1 MDKAKLKAGKRNKHK
16 QTIKNNNNTSH
27 LNNISQL
34 HCRAGIIQ
42 LKKGRLV
49 HSNFTCTCQD
59 HRIERYPQTEWTWV
73 MDFQSAQLTSV
84 NRAHTHTLNIPKL
97 SIFVQMPLLIH
108 PNPSKSIRPTTQT
121 TIADPVKLLIIH
133 SSAEFTNCAFACY
146 FPWRKR
152 EGTGA
157 REVAR
162 KANRWQPKYEK
173 YVCFMLVD
181 CWVYV
186 VNNWAWIRVIS
197 QTDSNK
203 RFIASATNEMKS
215 CMTAVQPL
223 APETRLNSW
232 EAQSSIASIA

>member
-59 HRIERYPQTEWTWV
+59 HRIERYPQTEWTGV

-108 PNPSKSIRPTTQT
+108 PNPSKSIQIHPTNDPNHHSWPCQAADHSQQRGVHQLCFRVLLSLAKKRRDWRPR
-121 TIADPVKLLIIH
+121 
-133 SSAEFTNCAFACY
+133 SGAES
-146 FPWRKR
+146 K
-152 EGTGA
+152 
-157 REVAR
+157 
-162 KANRWQPKYEK
+162 
-173 YVCFMLVD
+173 
-181 CWVYV
+181 
-186 VNNWAWIRVIS
+186 
-197 QTDSNK
+197 
-203 RFIASATNEMKS
+203 
-215 CMTAVQPL
+215 PL
-223 APETRLNSW
+223 ATEIWKICMLHAGGLLSVCGK
-232 EAQSSIASIA
+232 